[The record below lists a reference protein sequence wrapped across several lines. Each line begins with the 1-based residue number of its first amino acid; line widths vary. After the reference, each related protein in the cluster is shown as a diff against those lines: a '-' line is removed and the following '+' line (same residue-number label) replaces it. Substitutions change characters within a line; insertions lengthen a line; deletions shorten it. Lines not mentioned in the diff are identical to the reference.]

1 MVLTDFA
8 CVLADTARSRAYIQ
22 MLLQHDMIPA
32 RCLVMSE
39 GVGVKISREIPCK
52 WDAQRF
58 FDLDESI
65 FETMETHRV
74 SYKVVASRDINS
86 DEMRSAIQGFPQP
99 YILYSG
105 YGGAILR
112 PHLFQMGK
120 RWIHVHA
127 GILPFYR
134 GSTTA
139 YYSLLDCD
147 KMGATAIF
155 LNERIDEGSVIASE
169 EFPPPPRGEFVD
181 YVYDPHIRAQVL
193 MKALKS
199 YIQNGEF
206 HEMPQPT
213 QGAETYYIIHPVL
226 KHIAILGVDF
236 NEETK

>member
-22 MLLQHDMIPA
+22 TLLQHDMIPA
-32 RCLVMSE
+32 KCLVMSE
-39 GVGVKISREIPCK
+39 GAGVKISREIPCK
-52 WDAQRF
+52 WDAQQF

-65 FETMETHRV
+65 FETMETHGI
-74 SYKVVASRDINS
+74 SYKVVASRDING
-86 DEMRSAIQGFPQP
+86 DEMRSAIQEFPQQ

-112 PHLFQMGK
+112 PHLFRMGK

-147 KMGATAIF
+147 KMGAAAIF

-181 YVYDPHIRAQVL
+181 YVYDPYIRAQVL
-193 MKALKS
+193 VKALKS

-206 HEMPQPT
+206 HEMPQT
-213 QGAETYYIIHPVL
+213 AQGAETYYIIHPVL

>member
-8 CVLADTARSRAYIQ
+8 CVLADTTRSRAYIQ
-22 MLLQHDMIPA
+22 TLLQHDMIPA

-39 GVGVKISREIPCK
+39 GAGVKISREIPCE

-58 FDLDESI
+58 FNLDESI
-65 FETMETHRV
+65 FETMETRRV
-74 SYKVVASRDINS
+74 SYRVVASEDINS
-86 DEMRSAIQGFPQP
+86 DEMRSAIQELPQQ

-120 RWIHVHA
+120 KWIHVHA

-155 LNERIDEGSVIASE
+155 LNERIDEGGVITAE
-169 EFPPPPRGEFVD
+169 EFPPPQRGELVD
-181 YVYDPHIRAQVL
+181 YVYDPYIRAQVL
-193 MKALKS
+193 VKALKS
-199 YIQNGEF
+199 YIQNGKF
-206 HEMPQPT
+206 HETPQT
-213 QGAETYYIIHPVL
+213 ARGAETYYIIHPVL
-226 KHIAILGVDF
+226 KHIAILGVNS
-236 NEETK
+236 NEDQK